1 MQIASLRSRVMGAAQ
16 NSING
21 ENDNKITKKIEVIS
35 TNFKS
40 TPTIFSRD
48 LQVEGNINSSG
59 LVEIEGFVKGTIKGN
74 SVIIRENGSV
84 EGDLFAQTLNIR
96 GNFNGNIKAKNI
108 SISGKAKITGF
119 IEYSSLTVEDGACI
133 DGQFKQ
139 ISSE

>member
-48 LQVEGNINSSG
+48 LNVEGNISSAG

-108 SISGKAKITGF
+108 SISGKAKVNGF

-139 ISSE
+139 ISGE

>member
-1 MQIASLRSRVMGAAQ
+1 MQIANIKAKVSNAIQ
-16 NSING
+16 G

-35 TNFKS
+35 TNFKT
-40 TPTIFSRD
+40 TPTIFSKD
-48 LQVEGNINSSG
+48 LHIEGNINSSG

-108 SISGKAKITGF
+108 NISGKAKITGF
-119 IEYSSLTVEDGACI
+119 IEYGSLTVEDGASI

-139 ISSE
+139 ISSD